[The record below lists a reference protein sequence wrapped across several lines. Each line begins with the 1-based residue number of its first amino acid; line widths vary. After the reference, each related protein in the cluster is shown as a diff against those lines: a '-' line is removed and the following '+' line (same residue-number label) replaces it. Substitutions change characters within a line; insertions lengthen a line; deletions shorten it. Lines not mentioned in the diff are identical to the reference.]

1 MRARVRLYR
10 KNMSFFSLVSSEPA
24 SKGKGLK
31 KFNNFFLLNVEFVTK
46 IGNYIQLKTNEMNH
60 ESINDDQIRRNVFRP
75 KKELNDTTIR
85 DIRSLFR
92 R

>member
-1 MRARVRLYR
+1 
-10 KNMSFFSLVSSEPA
+10 
-24 SKGKGLK
+24 
-31 KFNNFFLLNVEFVTK
+31 
-46 IGNYIQLKTNEMNH
+46 MNH

-75 KKELNDTTIR
+75 KKEVNDTTIR